1 MLRILFICPFLP
13 EKNAPQAGHRLAY
26 EYIKKFSLSATVD
39 VVLLL
44 KDKKIAIRSFPDIS
58 NVNIIYQAQISKTS
72 LIMNLLKSPRWFSFL
87 TRYNQKIKDNLID
100 IVKSGNYDII
110 NLEFSQTFY
119 HMTYLNDF
127 TKSEFHLSAHDILTQ
142 SHLRKVG
149 IMSYFSNWTFRA
161 EHKLLNLA
169 DKIFVLS
176 EKDRNLVHALFGSQ
190 LDVELRPLPLP
201 DYIYRVRRTIDT
213 IEQQSLMFWGA
224 MNRPENER
232 SIINFISTIFP
243 ELLKEYP
250 GLKLYVVGANPTVK
264 LKKFESDSI
273 VITGFVENPASFF
286 EKASIGIIPL
296 LYGAGVKLK
305 TLEMM
310 ETGMPVISTPIG
322 VEGISLKNH
331 NNIFVEE
338 IGGFAS
344 LIKKHLNNDYHN

>member
-1 MLRILFICPFLP
+1 MLKILFICPFLP

-44 KDKKIAIRSFPDIS
+44 KDERRAIKSFSGIS
-58 NVNIIYQAQISKTS
+58 NVNVIYQTQISKAS
-72 LIMNLLKSPRWFSFL
+72 LIKNLFKNPKWFSFL
-87 TRYNQKIKDNLID
+87 TRYNQNIRNTLID
-100 IVKSGNYDII
+100 IVKLGNYDII
-110 NLEFSQTFY
+110 NLEFSQAFY
-119 HMTYLNDF
+119 HMTYLSNF
-127 TKSEFHLSAHDILTQ
+127 TKSKFHLSAHDILTQ

-161 EHKLLNLA
+161 EHKLFNLA

-176 EKDRNLVHALFGSQ
+176 EKDKSLVHALFGSH
-190 LDVELRPLPLP
+190 LHIDLRPLPLP
-201 DYIYRVRRTIDT
+201 DYIYKVKRTINT
-213 IEQQSLMFWGA
+213 IEQHSLMFWGA

-232 SIINFISTIFP
+232 SIINFISTIFSQ
-243 ELLKEYP
+243 LLKDYP
-250 GLKLYVVGANPTVK
+250 QLKLYVVGANPTAK
-264 LKKFESDSI
+264 LRKLESDSI
-273 VITGFVENPASFF
+273 IITGFVENPVSFF

-322 VEGISLKNH
+322 VEGISLKGY

-338 IGGFAS
+338 IDGFAS
-344 LIKKHLNNDYHN
+344 ILKKHLDNDYRN